1 MMNINCSE
9 NCMYERDGICT
20 FNTILSA
27 SNCVITNE
35 KCGYY
40 TEKESTKKVPPTN

>member
-1 MMNINCSE
+1 MMSINCSE
-9 NCMYERDGICT
+9 NCMYEKDGICT

-27 SNCVITNE
+27 SNSVITNS

-40 TEKESTKKVPPTN
+40 TKKESTKKTSPIN

>member
-27 SNCVITNE
+27 SNSVITSE

-40 TEKESTKKVPPTN
+40 TEKKSTKKASPNL